1 MTEPE
6 FFDIPSHS
14 RFLDGYLDAV
24 GRSLTTGVE
33 SVQIWLAPDPYV
45 DSAAD
50 AGEEWTE
57 VRSWS
62 AEFGAFV
69 EGFLRIDQR
78 SSLGFYLID
87 YLCWYREFTE
97 AALCFRS
104 SIGTA
109 IYDITYRI
117 EWPDGTRVLLMARRS
132 LLDHANCGP
141 TPAQAR

>member
-1 MTEPE
+1 MTQPE
-6 FFDIPSHS
+6 SFDISSHS

-24 GRSLTTGVE
+24 GRSLTTELE
-33 SVQIWLAPDPYV
+33 SVQIWLAPDPDA

-50 AGEEWTE
+50 AGVEWTQ
-57 VRSWS
+57 VRRWS

-97 AALCFRS
+97 AALCCRS
-104 SIGTA
+104 SVGTA
-109 IYDITYRI
+109 AYDIAYRI
-117 EWPDGTRVLLMARRS
+117 EWPDGTQVRLMARRS
-132 LLDHANCGP
+132 LIDHANCGP
-141 TPAQAR
+141 TPALAR